1 MGKDISILFGPPGA
15 GKGSHA
21 PKIVDA
27 LGVPQLSTGDMLR
40 AAVAAGTEVCGL
52 IHPATSRAVATT
64 APCDRPCPFYLKYVG

>member
-1 MGKDISILFGPPGA
+1 MGKDILILFGPPGA

-40 AAVAAGTEVCGL
+40 AAVAAGTEVW
-52 IHPATSRAVATT
+52 PNPPRTSRAVATT
-64 APCDRPCPFYLKYVG
+64 ARATDLALSI

>member
-1 MGKDISILFGPPGA
+1 MGKDILILFGPPGA

-40 AAVAAGTEVCGL
+40 AAVAAGTEVWPNPPRNEPRCGN
-52 IHPATSRAVATT
+52 HC
-64 APCDRPCPFYLKYVG
+64 PCDRPCPFYLKYVG